1 MECEHT
7 HHRRALHTAP
17 SKRVADAGSGSHT
30 QVPAQQRPHGHP
42 AYGAGEN
49 DNIGSLVRIVL
60 RSSSK
65 IGVERALKSHVFD
78 HVSLF
83 SLANLPARAQTR
95 AISTHV
101 PPPSLTRT
109 VILRRALLKLQLPAV
124 VVLRL
129 GRVSQVAR
137 RQRHRRQPAHRA
149 WVSDGIDF
157 NVCNGLSTQLTLNPS
172 PNLRRRAR
180 VLGHAG
186 GCPTTPSPGPS
197 LRSWVG

>member
-1 MECEHT
+1 MA
-7 HHRRALHTAP
+7 RAPRASMGCVGRARLF
-17 SKRVADAGSGSHT
+17 
-30 QVPAQQRPHGHP
+30 
-42 AYGAGEN
+42 N
-49 DNIGSLVRIVL
+49 DPGLDPCRLLLGGLRGRGGGYMKLIRSSFISLL

-65 IGVERALKSHVFD
+65 MGVERALKSHVFD

-157 NVCNGLSTQLTLNPS
+157 NACNGLSTQLTLNPS
-172 PNLRRRAR
+172 PNLRRR